1 MIKQSTFISH
11 QDRNIE
17 VRLSCICVG
26 DAVNGNKEKQMRNKQ
41 VEDSGAICIAPVS
54 FGFMLSKLTFQRSRV
69 MLLFFTR
76 SADSH

>member
-1 MIKQSTFISH
+1 MNEEQT
-11 QDRNIE
+11 
-17 VRLSCICVG
+17 CV
-26 DAVNGNKEKQMRNKQ
+26 EQQ
-41 VEDSGAICIAPVS
+41 VEDREGAISLEPES